1 LTICTIVWRLS
12 KPCSAAAGLNTR
24 TLANTGQAAPGE
36 GEQGERLGGALLGR
50 GGRQVL
56 VGDPLIE
63 AAGESLGFLRAGSGA
78 DGVEPVN
85 AWCQRRC
92 HGPVP
97 RPCGGSRWYACR

>member
-1 LTICTIVWRLS
+1 M
-12 KPCSAAAGLNTR
+12 AALEAVLGDGRIEHPDLGD
-24 TLANTGQAAPGE
+24 AGQAAPGE

-63 AAGESLGFLRAGSGA
+63 AAGESLGFLRAGGGA
-78 DGVEPVN
+78 DRVEPVN

-92 HGPVP
+92 HGSCP
-97 RPCGGSRWYACR
+97 RPCGGGWMVRLSVTV

>member
-1 LTICTIVWRLS
+1 MLGGGRIEHPDLGD
-12 KPCSAAAGLNTR
+12 A
-24 TLANTGQAAPGE
+24 GQAAPGE
-36 GEQGERLGGALLGR
+36 REQGERLGGALLGR

-63 AAGESLGFLRAGSGA
+63 AAGESLGFLRAGGGA

-92 HGPVP
+92 HGPVLVP
-97 RPCGGSRWYACR
+97 AAGAGWYACR